1 MRYYR
6 HASLIQLLA
15 VLVLFFMRTE
25 CAHAN
30 KILVG
35 AAEVDITPPVGFRCG
50 GSYQEVISTG
60 VHDPLF
66 AKALVVRQNNMAAAI
81 VISDLLSVPP
91 DLSRMARDQA
101 SEKTGIPPENIV
113 IAATHNHGSPEYW
126 GSLRDIAHSAAM
138 QRHGHDPHETVDYQA
153 RLVNAWVE
161 AISKA
166 DRMSQPATIGMVVA
180 QQTGLAFNRRFHMQ
194 HGSVRFN
201 PGVGN
206 PAIVRPAG
214 PVDTDL
220 PFILFRSVDNQRTT
234 IASLTTFAM
243 HTAVHGGTE
252 FSGDFPAVMQT
263 ELCKALGNRFVSLFA
278 EGTAGDINHINV
290 NSPNQTKGR
299 PEVERIGKTLSATI
313 LDSLDDMKAVA
324 APDLAVVSHTAY
336 APFKSVGKARY
347 AEAIHQLREQK
358 TLRLPFLT
366 VVAAW
371 RDCHRYR
378 YSLLHDSN
386 KPLEV
391 QAIRLDANTAIVTL
405 PHEVFVELGL
415 AIKATSPFRN
425 TIVISLANDI
435 DYYIP
440 TRRAFEEGSY
450 EVTTCP
456 LEPGCGEILL
466 QTAQAALKELKHRPT
481 NTR

>member
-1 MRYYR
+1 
-6 HASLIQLLA
+6 
-15 VLVLFFMRTE
+15 MRTE
-25 CAHAN
+25 CAGSN
-30 KILVG
+30 EIRVG
-35 AAEVDITPPVGFRCG
+35 AAEVDITPPIGFRYG

-66 AKALVVRQNNMAAAI
+66 AKALLFRQHNTAAAI
-81 VISDLLSVPP
+81 VLSDLLSVPP
-91 DLSRMARDQA
+91 DLSRIARDQA
-101 SEKTGIPPENIV
+101 SEKTGIPADNIV

-126 GSLRDIAHSAAM
+126 GSLRDIARHAAIK
-138 QRHGHDPHETVDYQA
+138 RRGRDPHETIDYQA
-153 RLVNAWVE
+153 KLVDAWVE
-161 AISKA
+161 AISNA
-166 DRMSQPATIGMVVA
+166 DRKSQRATIAMVVA
-180 QQTGLAFNRRFHMQ
+180 QQTGIAFNRRFHMKN
-194 HGSVRFN
+194 GSVRFN

-206 PAIVRPAG
+206 PSIVRPAG

-220 PFILFRSVDNQRTT
+220 PFILFRSVDDQRTS

-252 FSGDFPAVMQT
+252 FSGDFPAVIQT
-263 ELCKALGNRFVSLFA
+263 ELRKTLGNEHVSLFA
-278 EGTAGDINHINV
+278 EGAAGDINHINV
-290 NSPNQTKGR
+290 NSSDQAKGR
-299 PEVERIGKTLSATI
+299 PEVERIGKTLSTTI
-313 LDSLDDMKAVA
+313 RDSLDNMRVVA
-324 APDLAVVSHTAY
+324 EPDLAVVTHTAF

-347 AEAIHQLREQK
+347 DEAQRQLREQQ

-378 YSLLHDSN
+378 YSQLYDGN

-391 QAIRLDANTAIVTL
+391 QAIRLDPNTAIVTL

-435 DYYIP
+435 DYYMP

-456 LEPGCGEILL
+456 LEPGCGEILI
-466 QTAQAALKELKHRPT
+466 QAAQATLKELKSKPPNSR
-481 NTR
+481 